1 MSAEPFSFPLLPD
14 FHHLCAALRAPSAGN
29 RMNEIAAQAPH
40 VQRTGECVWLALL
53 TLLRCLILKDHN
65 HVHGAFPNGTEGYVL
80 DSQRR
85 PVGGIVRLPDR

>member
-1 MSAEPFSFPLLPD
+1 
-14 FHHLCAALRAPSAGN
+14 
-29 RMNEIAAQAPH
+29 